1 MDLTYGGS
9 LGSGSVN
16 AASRGRGSS

>member
-9 LGSGSVN
+9 LGSGLVN